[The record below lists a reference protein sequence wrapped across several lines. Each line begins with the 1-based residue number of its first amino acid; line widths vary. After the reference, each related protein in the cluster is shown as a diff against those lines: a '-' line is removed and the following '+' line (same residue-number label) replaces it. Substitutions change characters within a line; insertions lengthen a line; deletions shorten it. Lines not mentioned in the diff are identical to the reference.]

1 MLKEEE
7 KKYKRDYLRT
17 IILLKEIEFFSDHL
31 FTRPNVEFQKIKN
44 AEINSQREPSPKKKL
59 PRFACAIFFSGVKP
73 IFRCFLSF
81 LSKLDIHHNK
91 KKFEKDP
98 EKAIKQHIDEQIYL
112 KYDFLPLNLLRESI
126 GSYNAYCEDNE
137 ELTAKKRDLNK
148 RLEFINHLRNKVCGH
163 LSDEALDKM
172 IQWIPEIYDEN
183 SKQNAIY
190 QEYQIY
196 RALIEIAINSYQT
209 PEGDQKQ
216 FGKEIDI
223 QIPEYRD
230 LFFDYLLQTVN
241 CAINFLECIQEVIR
255 PKLVYFEY
263 PKDERSNEEKVEF
276 YKYMAELAN
285 ECVSNPDKI
294 DENTSKMREMFSK
307 LGWDLDI
314 MKEAAQT
321 DFKLSSKGR

>member
-1 MLKEEE
+1 MPNEEE

-31 FTRPNVEFQKIKN
+31 F
-44 AEINSQREPSPKKKL
+44 
-59 PRFACAIFFSGVKP
+59 
-73 IFRCFLSF
+73 
-81 LSKLDIHHNK
+81 NK
-91 KKFEKDP
+91 KELDKDP

-112 KYDFLPLNLLRESI
+112 KYDFLPLNLLRETI
-126 GSYNAYCEDNE
+126 GSYNAYCEGNE
-137 ELTAKKRDLNK
+137 ELTEKKRNLNK
-148 RLEFINHLRNKVCGH
+148 NLEFINHLRNKVSGH

-183 SKQNAIY
+183 SKQNATY

-209 PEGDQKQ
+209 PDGDQKQ

-223 QIPEYRD
+223 QISEYRH

-241 CAINFLECIQEVIR
+241 NAINFLECIQDVIR

-263 PKDERSNEEKVEF
+263 PKDERSNEEKIEF
-276 YKYMAELAN
+276 YKRLAELAN
-285 ECVSNPDKI
+285 ECISNPDKI
-294 DENTSKMREMFSK
+294 DVNNDIMKKMISE
-307 LGWDLDI
+307 LGMDLDI
-314 MKEAAQT
+314 FKEAADT

>member
-1 MLKEEE
+1 MPNEEE

-31 FTRPNVEFQKIKN
+31 F
-44 AEINSQREPSPKKKL
+44 
-59 PRFACAIFFSGVKP
+59 
-73 IFRCFLSF
+73 
-81 LSKLDIHHNK
+81 NK
-91 KKFEKDP
+91 KELDKDP

-112 KYDFLPLNLLRESI
+112 KYDFLPLNLLRETI
-126 GSYNAYCEDNE
+126 GSYNAYCEGNE
-137 ELTAKKRDLNK
+137 ELTEKKRNLNK
-148 RLEFINHLRNKVCGH
+148 NLEFINHLRNKVSGH

-183 SKQNAIY
+183 SKQNALY

-209 PEGDQKQ
+209 PEGEQKQ

-241 CAINFLECIQEVIR
+241 CAINFLECIQDVIR

-263 PKDERSNEEKVEF
+263 PKDERSNEEKIEF
-276 YKYMAELAN
+276 YKRLAELAN
-285 ECVSNPDKI
+285 ECISNPDKI
-294 DENTSKMREMFSK
+294 DVNNDIMKKMISE
-307 LGWDLDI
+307 LGMDLDI
-314 MKEAAQT
+314 FKEAADT